1 MMLATVRRVNV
12 GDVTR
17 FFGQVVEIENVN
29 YGPGHDEMGSA
40 LWLAICDWEWMDIP
54 YNAMNTNWRRYMYD

>member
-40 LWLAICDWEWMDIP
+40 L
-54 YNAMNTNWRRYMYD
+54 